1 MSQHAVEQA
10 DSLGG
15 ANSSLDQL
23 RDQLSSTYQIIEQRI
38 ECLNSELQEA
48 RNERQ
53 SELAEKERLADR
65 MQSLLAALP
74 AAVLVLDG
82 QGRVQEVNP
91 AAQALLDSSLQGQLW
106 RELIDQLFIPHTI
119 PGGDLLLRNGRYV
132 SLSTCPLGHEPGQI
146 LMLHDV
152 TDKRQLQQ
160 HLEHSRR
167 LADMGRMA
175 ASLAHQIRTPLA
187 SALLYVS
194 QLNRMATNNTMQ
206 QRFSGKALQSLKGLE
221 KLIADMLLFANGGG
235 NEREQLDAQQ
245 LLAQALE
252 PLQHRLAE
260 QGIELLR
267 DFEPGEHLLVVN
279 PIMLASALQ
288 NLLTNALQA
297 MPDGGRLTLSLRS
310 DNGMVGLGVRDSGP
324 GIDPALQPRLF
335 EPFVTS
341 RAGGTGLGLAVV
353 QAVARAMGG
362 EVRCESRP
370 GEGAQFTLRLPLAGG
385 AVEAPQARAAFC

>member
-1 MSQHAVEQA
+1 MTQQAVEQA
-10 DSLGG
+10 DSLRG
-15 ANSSLDQL
+15 ASSSLSQL

-38 ECLNSELQEA
+38 ESLNSELLEA

-53 SELAEKERLADR
+53 TELIEKERLADR
-65 MQSLLAALP
+65 MQSLLHALP

-82 QGRVQEVNP
+82 LGRVQELNP
-91 AAQALLDSSLQGQLW
+91 AAELLLGGSLSGQLW
-106 RELIDQLFIPHTI
+106 RELIDQLFIPQTL

-194 QLNRMATNNTMQ
+194 QLNGMTSNSELQ

-235 NEREQLDAQQ
+235 NARERHDASQ

-252 PLQHRLAE
+252 PLTPRLAA
-260 QGIELLR
+260 QGIELVR
-267 DFEPGEHLLVVN
+267 QFEPGEHWLEVNATLL
-279 PIMLASALQ
+279 ISALQ
-288 NLLTNALQA
+288 NLLTNAIQA
-297 MPDGGRLTLSLRS
+297 MPGGGRLTISIHG
-310 DNGMVGLGVRDSGP
+310 DHNMVGLGVRDSGP
-324 GIDPALQPRLF
+324 GIAPALQPRLF
-335 EPFVTS
+335 EPFVTN
-341 RAGGTGLGLAVV
+341 REGGTGLGLAVV

-362 EVRCESRP
+362 EVKCESRQ
-370 GEGAQFTLRLPLAGG
+370 GEGTLFTLRLPRTEG
-385 AVEAPQARAAFC
+385 AVLARQA

>member
-1 MSQHAVEQA
+1 MTQQAVAQA

-15 ANSSLDQL
+15 ASSSLNQL
-23 RDQLSSTYQIIEQRI
+23 RDQLSSTYHIIEQRI
-38 ECLNSELQEA
+38 ESLSSELLEA

-53 SELAEKERLADR
+53 TELIEKERLADR
-65 MQSLLAALP
+65 LQSLLNALP

-82 QGRVQEVNP
+82 LGRVQELNP
-91 AAQALLDSSLQGQLW
+91 AAQSLLGSSLQGQLW
-106 RELIDQLFIPHTI
+106 RELIDQLFIPQTL

-194 QLNRMATNNTMQ
+194 QLNGMTSNSELQ

-235 NEREQLDAQQ
+235 GARDRHDAPR

-252 PLQHRLAE
+252 PLAPRLAA
-260 QGIELLR
+260 QGIELVR
-267 DFEPGEHLLVVN
+267 QFEPGELLLEVNATLLV
-279 PIMLASALQ
+279 SALQ
-288 NLLTNALQA
+288 NLLTNAIQA
-297 MPDGGRLTLSLRS
+297 MPEGGRLTLSLYR
-310 DNGMVGLGVRDSGP
+310 DHEMLVFGVADSGP
-324 GIDPALQPRLF
+324 GIDPALQQRLF
-335 EPFVTS
+335 EPFVTR

-362 EVRCESRP
+362 EAKCESRS
-370 GEGAQFTLRLPLAGG
+370 GEGALFTLRLPRAEGAALAR
-385 AVEAPQARAAFC
+385 QARADCC